1 MGYPDPGTYESA
13 YGRRPPPYYGQ
24 QPYYGPPPQPYYG
37 PPPYYGQQPY
47 YGPPPPP
54 QAPAGGLGGSLLQT
68 LLPIITTLPAVKN
81 GQLIAANLQT
91 QLAALTDP
99 SPVTAN
105 PTPADFNAL
114 LQYSKSVKNAL
125 QQSVGN
131 DSAVFAAI
139 RQGILFSALSGGLG
153 GQGGQDSTLLIVL
166 LLAFGGGF

>member
-13 YGRRPPPYYGQ
+13 YGRRPPAPYYGYGQ
-24 QPYYGPPPQPYYG
+24 PQYYQPPPPPGYYPPPVPYYGPQV
-37 PPPYYGQQPY
+37 
-47 YGPPPPP
+47 
-54 QAPAGGLGGSLLQT
+54 APAGNLGGNLLQI

-81 GQLIAANLQT
+81 GQQIAANLQT

-99 SPVTAN
+99 NPVTAN

-131 DSAVFAAI
+131 DSSVFAAI